1 MRKTTKGAIAVGAGV
16 ALLLGGAGTLA
27 AWNVSQNIA
36 ATGNVNT
43 GNLNLTTT
51 TPGTW
56 AWGDVATCSIPGTAI
71 ADITTVK
78 IVPGDCVIY
87 SQDIVVT
94 ATGDNLKAEATI
106 TGTPTIGGTLGAA
119 NVTVATTTTFP
130 TPPTGVTKTGSAP
143 DVWLFDATVPTTK
156 TINAAAGK
164 ARVSIKFKDA
174 TAGQTGVSST
184 VAVSGMSIQL
194 KQTAPTS

>member
-56 AWGDVATCSIPGTAI
+56 AWGDTATCLVPGAAI

-106 TGTPTIGGTLGAA
+106 TAL
-119 NVTVATTTTFP
+119 N
-130 TPPTGVTKTGSAP
+130 S
-143 DVWLFDATVPTTK
+143 L
-156 TINAAAGK
+156 
-164 ARVSIKFKDA
+164 
-174 TAGQTGVSST
+174 
-184 VAVSGMSIQL
+184 SG
-194 KQTAPTS
+194 